1 MKMAL
6 DYQLFIAAMGGY
18 VRTIK
23 TKDEALAF
31 IRAIK
36 TRTVKQNYILI
47 LQQQIAALDAQ
58 KAELQATITAASS
71 IAD

>member
-1 MKMAL
+1 MVL
-6 DYQLFIAAMGGY
+6 DYQLFIAAIGNY
-18 VRTIK
+18 SRTIK
-23 TKDEALAF
+23 TRDEALAF

-47 LQQQIAALDAQ
+47 LQQQIAQLDAQ
-58 KAELQATITAASS
+58 KIELQAAIATASS